1 MAGFSLV
8 FPYHL
13 AKPAAFFKNFYP
25 TGKGDIL

>member
-1 MAGFSLV
+1 MAGFSLS
-8 FPYHL
+8 FSLPL